1 MKGLIW
7 HMKLP
12 GTYRHELKYPINTAD
27 CYALRQRISSFMKRD
42 LHTGEDGLYT
52 VRSIYFDNADDKALR
67 EKIYGVQK
75 REKFRIRYYN
85 DDLSFIALEKKIKY
99 NDLCMKLDAQLS
111 RDEYLALL
119 SGETEWMR
127 SHPSELVREFC
138 CKLKYQQLRPRVM
151 VSYLREPYVY
161 PPGNVRVTFD
171 SKIRTSLFSR
181 SFLFDEVRDI
191 CATDSSGDV
200 ILEVKY
206 DAFLP
211 EIISCLL
218 QTAGLRRQ
226 AFSKY
231 GACRRFG

>member
-1 MKGLIW
+1 
-7 HMKLP
+7 MKLP
-12 GTYRHELKYPINTAD
+12 GTYRHELKYPITTAD
-27 CYALRQRISSFMKRD
+27 YHALRQRLSSLMRHD
-42 LHTGEDGLYT
+42 VHASGDGYYT

-85 DDLSFIALEKKIKY
+85 DDLSFITLEKKVKY
-99 NDLCMKLDAQLS
+99 NDLCMKLDAQLGENEC
-111 RDEYLALL
+111 RALI

-127 SHPSELVREFC
+127 FHPSDLVQELY
-138 CKLKYQQLRPRVM
+138 CKLKYQQLRPRVK

-171 SKIRTSLFSR
+171 SQIRTSLFSR
-181 SFLFDEVRDI
+181 SFTLGNECDI
-191 CATDSSGDV
+191 SATDSPGDV
-200 ILEVKY
+200 VLEIKY

-218 QTAGLRRQ
+218 QTEGLRRQ

-231 GACRRFG
+231 GICRRFG